1 MTNNQCY
8 SYSVKAISNILNSN
22 VKLTADTFYN
32 ELYYLWD
39 SYSEEQI
46 EDIVRKEEIEHN
58 LF

>member
-8 SYSVKAISNILNSN
+8 SYSAKAISNILKSN
-22 VKLTADTFYN
+22 EKLTADKLYN

-39 SYSEEQI
+39 FYSEEQI
-46 EDIVRKEEIEHN
+46 EDIVRNEEMRHN

>member
-8 SYSVKAISNILNSN
+8 SYSVKAISYILNN
-22 VKLTADTFYN
+22 NIKLTLDTFYN

-39 SYSEEQI
+39 FYTEEQI
-46 EDIVRKEEIEHN
+46 EDIARNAEVEHN